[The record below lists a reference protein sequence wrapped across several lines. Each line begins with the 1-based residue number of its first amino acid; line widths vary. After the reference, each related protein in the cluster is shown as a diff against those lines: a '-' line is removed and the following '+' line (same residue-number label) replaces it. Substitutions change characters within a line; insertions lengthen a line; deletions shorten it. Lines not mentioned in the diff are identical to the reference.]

1 MGQNDRI
8 RTVRVRT
15 LILNIGHTAILRSAV
30 LLLASL
36 AWEGNAFIMSTGR
49 RFSPAWRLS
58 AE

>member
-1 MGQNDRI
+1 VGQNDRI

-36 AWEGNAFIMSTGR
+36 AWEGTPSVMSTR
-49 RFSPAWRLS
+49 APLLASLAALC
-58 AE
+58 